1 MKKSI
6 KCTGVLLLTA
16 AMAVSMAATGCGS
29 KKEEA
34 KKEINVGMALAD
46 EEWTVMEKLMKNFE
60 DKTGIKVNGIQI
72 EHEDMESKMESLAAA
87 NQSEIDIIAPDNM
100 LLSGLVGKGL
110 VKDLSEYESKIPQE
124 IYKNLYEDFKV
135 DGKLYYMPYR
145 PNVKLEFYDEDKFSG
160 NGLTPPETWEDVV
173 EAGKVFFD
181 QDGIGR
187 IGYMAKN
194 GGATTVTMF
203 EVIRSYGG
211 DPVVLNDEGS
221 QAAFKVLQELWP
233 YTSTEVTNT
242 SYAQMNQ
249 ILADGTV
256 YFGENW
262 PYCAVVVVKD
272 NGKKNV
278 KAYIGPKGSKG
289 ISKVLGGNVLAI
301 AENTTHFDESMEF
314 IEYIMSKEAQEL
326 LCSEMGWLPA
336 RSDATGTTEDWQQEY
351 LDVAFEALQYAEP
364 RPILPYWSDVD
375 KAINDAYQE
384 IVVNQNPDIKGVL
397 DTQHEK
403 IEAAKA
409 ALGQ

>member
-1 MKKSI
+1 MKKTI
-6 KCTGVLLLTA
+6 KRTGALLLTA
-16 AMAVSMAATGCGS
+16 AMVTSAILTGCGN

-72 EHEDMESKMESLAAA
+72 EHEDMENKMESLAAA

-100 LLSGLVGKGL
+100 LLSGLVDKGL
-110 VKDLSEYESKIPQE
+110 VKDLSEYESKIPEE

-145 PNVKLEFYDEDKFSG
+145 PNVKLEFYDEDKFKE
-160 NGLTPPETWEDVV
+160 NNLTPPETWEDVV
-173 EAGKVFFD
+173 DAGKTFFD

-203 EVIRSYGG
+203 EIIRSYGG

-278 KAYIGPKGSKG
+278 KAYVGPKGSKG

-336 RSDATGTTEDWQQEY
+336 RSDATGTTEEWQQEY
-351 LDVAFEALQYAEP
+351 LDIAFEALQYAEP

-397 DTQHEK
+397 DAQHEK
-403 IEAAKA
+403 IETAKA
-409 ALGQ
+409 ALAQ

>member
-6 KCTGVLLLTA
+6 KRMGALALA
-16 AMAVSMAATGCGS
+16 AATVVSAVMTGCG

-34 KKEINVGMALAD
+34 KTEINVGMALAD

-60 DKTGIKVNGIQI
+60 TKTGIKVNGIQI
-72 EHEDMESKMESLAAA
+72 EHEDMENKMESLKAS

-100 LLSGLVGKGL
+100 LLSGLVSKGL
-110 VKDLSEYESKIPQE
+110 VKDLSEYESKIPAE

-145 PNVKLEFYDEDKFSG
+145 PNVKLEFYDQEKF
-160 NGLTPPETWEDVV
+160 NENNLTPPETWEDVV
-173 EAGKVFFD
+173 EAGRTFFD
-181 QDGIGR
+181 KDGIGR

-203 EVIRSYGG
+203 EIIRSYGG

-221 QAAFKVLQELWP
+221 AAAFKVLQELWP

-278 KAYIGPKGSKG
+278 KAYIGPKGSAG
-289 ISKVLGGNVLAI
+289 ISKVLGGNVLAV
-301 AENTTHFDESMEF
+301 AENTKHLDESMEF

-336 RSDATGTTEDWQQEY
+336 RSDATGTTEEWQQEY
-351 LDVAFEALQYAEP
+351 LDVAFEALEYAEP

-384 IVVNQNPDIKGVL
+384 IVVNQNPDIQGVL
-397 DTQHEK
+397 DEQHEK

-409 ALGQ
+409 AMGQ